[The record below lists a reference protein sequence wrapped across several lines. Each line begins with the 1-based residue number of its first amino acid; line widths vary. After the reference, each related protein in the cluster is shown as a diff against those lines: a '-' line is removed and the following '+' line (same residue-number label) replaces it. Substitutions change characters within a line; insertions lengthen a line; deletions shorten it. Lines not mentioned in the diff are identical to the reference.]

1 MKENQ
6 NISKKTTWDEGR
18 NIRLKEFFDYKQ
30 LSQEEFSEIMKY
42 SQSNLNA
49 ILRNKRAL
57 GDKIIK
63 KYLVNFPELNIN
75 WILTGYGEMLKEEQQ
90 AGSLTTNEETGVHIP
105 YYDIDFAGGWSSEEM
120 FSHALPSFYINSPD
134 FSRAEFACNI
144 VGHSM
149 SKRIKSGAIVGLRKI
164 EDWQTYFPTNE
175 IYGVIM
181 KNDLRTIKIVKRC
194 REKEGFLE
202 LIPDPLDEYNNP
214 TYETETVHMDFISH
228 FYQVVAWAYFERI
241 AQ

>member
-1 MKENQ
+1 MKNNIEAIRNRLIECIAYLKGQ
-6 NISKKTTWDEGR
+6 QVIKKQKDIADTGIISESSLTRALKGDEKYLTDSFISKFADEYQF
-18 NIRLKEFFDYKQ
+18 NPDYIK
-30 LSQEEFSEIMKY
+30 
-42 SQSNLNA
+42 
-49 ILRNKRAL
+49 L
-57 GDKIIK
+57 G
-63 KYLVNFPELNIN
+63 E
-75 WILTGYGEMLKEEQQ
+75 GSMLKEEQQ

-149 SKRIKSGAIVGLRKI
+149 SKRIKSGAIVGLRKV

-214 TYETETVHMDFISH
+214 SYETETVPMDFISH